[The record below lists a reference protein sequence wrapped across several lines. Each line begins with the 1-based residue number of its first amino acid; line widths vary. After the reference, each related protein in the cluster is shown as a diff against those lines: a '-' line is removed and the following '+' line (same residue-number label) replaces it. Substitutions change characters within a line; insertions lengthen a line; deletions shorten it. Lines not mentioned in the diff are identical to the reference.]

1 MTEKTTS
8 PALFSPFR
16 LRSLELANRIVV
28 SPMCQYSAEH
38 GNATSW
44 HIAHLGQLALSGPAM
59 VILEATAVEPLGRI
73 THGCLGLY
81 SDENEQALKTVVE
94 HCRRYGN
101 AKLGIQLSHAGRKG
115 SVSKP
120 WEGVSALGPEQGAWQ
135 TVSASALQ
143 MDSHSAMPRAATRE
157 DIAAIKKSFADATA
171 RAARLGFDAL
181 ELHAA
186 HGYLLHQFWSPVS
199 NQRTDEYG
207 GTRDKRMR
215 LVLEIFELMRAVW
228 PADRPLGVRLSSTD
242 WLEGGNTLED
252 TVALAR
258 ELKARGCD
266 WIDASSGGIS
276 PQQKIA
282 LGPGYQ
288 VPFAEAIR
296 RQLGMPTIAVGLITQ
311 PQQAEAIIAEGKA
324 DLVALAR
331 AMLYDPRWTWHAADV
346 LGATAW
352 MPPQYERARP
362 SRRQET
368 TPADG
373 RKKQ

>member
-1 MTEKTTS
+1 MTVNPTS
-8 PALFSPFR
+8 PALFSPFQ

-28 SPMCQYSAEH
+28 SPMCQYSAD
-38 GNATSW
+38 GGSATSW

-73 THGCLGLY
+73 TLGCLGLY

-120 WEGVSALGPEQGAWQ
+120 WEGVTALDPEHGAWQ
-135 TVSASALQ
+135 TVSASAIQ
-143 MDSHSAMPRAATRE
+143 MDSHSAMPRAATLA
-157 DIAAIKKSFADATA
+157 DIAAIKQSFAQATA
-171 RAARLGFDAL
+171 RAARLGFDAV

-199 NQRTDEYG
+199 NHRTDAYG
-207 GTRDKRMR
+207 GTREKRMR
-215 LVLEIFELMRAVW
+215 LLLEIFELMRRIW
-228 PADRPLGVRLSSTD
+228 PADKPLGVRVSSTD
-242 WLEGGNTLED
+242 WVEGGNTLED
-252 TVALAR
+252 NIVLAR
-258 ELKARGCD
+258 ELRALGCD

-282 LGPGYQ
+282 VGPGYQ

-296 RQLGMPTIAVGLITQ
+296 REVGVPTIAVGLITQ
-311 PQQAEAIIAEGKA
+311 PQQAEGIIAEGKA

-331 AMLYDPRWTWHAADV
+331 AMLYDPRWAWRAADV
-346 LGATAW
+346 LGAPAW

-362 SRRQET
+362 TRRQET

-373 RKKQ
+373 RKK